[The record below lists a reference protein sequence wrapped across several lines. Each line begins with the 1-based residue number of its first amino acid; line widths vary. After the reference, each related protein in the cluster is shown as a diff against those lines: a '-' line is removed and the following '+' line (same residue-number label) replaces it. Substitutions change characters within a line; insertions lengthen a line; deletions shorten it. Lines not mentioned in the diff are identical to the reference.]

1 MKRIFFV
8 VAALFYMN
16 TAFSQAPEA
25 FKYQAVVRNA
35 TGTILTN
42 QPVGMR
48 LTILQ
53 GSASGSSV
61 YSETFSVTSNNY
73 GLVNLEIGNGITTDD
88 FAAIDWANGP
98 FFIETAVD
106 IAGGTNYSV
115 LGNSQLISVPYALY
129 AKQAESS
136 VIDLVDDADADP
148 TNEIETWTTLSG
160 IPADFSD
167 DVDNVDDAD
176 ADPANEIQD
185 INLIGNDLT
194 ITSGSTVDLSGYLDD
209 TDAQTLSLTGT
220 TLSISNGNSVVI
232 NEGDIT
238 EVLAGNGLTGGGSN
252 GSLSL
257 DVNASNGLTVD
268 GVADAVKL
276 GGALTES
283 TTIVNG
289 GFNLTH
295 NLSGT
300 GDFIIQD
307 AGTNL
312 FEVRDNGSMYVGNDT
327 YWSDV
332 NTSGTLIGAMFDDA
346 DDGRFWIYENGL
358 VSVDLDANTQFVF
371 NEQGLDR
378 DFRVEG
384 DGDPNALMVNAG
396 LDNVGIG
403 TATPLA
409 KLHVVNGAIMPQ
421 FGNGLTAGIRWQD
434 NAFGGGGDEA
444 YLQYISEVGE
454 NTVLRLTNNNDWD
467 DDIALNQLG
476 ADRLVIHNGNVGI
489 GTSIPAFQLEVATNS
504 AAKPTSNV
512 WTVTSDRRL
521 KKDIVPY
528 TNGLEDIML
537 IEPVWFTYNGQAGMP
552 QERGV
557 GVIAQDL
564 QKVAPYMIKTWQY
577 RDTHGSTTEY
587 LGVDNGAMTY
597 MLINAVQEQQ
607 EIING
612 QQTEID
618 TLKETLLKM
627 EQRLKA
633 LEKE

>member
-194 ITSGSTVDLSGYLDD
+194 IT
-209 TDAQTLSLTGT
+209 
-220 TLSISNGNSVVI
+220 
-232 NEGDIT
+232 
-238 EVLAGNGLTGGGSN
+238 
-252 GSLSL
+252 
-257 DVNASNGLTVD
+257 
-268 GVADAVKL
+268 
-276 GGALTES
+276 
-283 TTIVNG
+283 
-289 GFNLTH
+289 
-295 NLSGT
+295 
-300 GDFIIQD
+300 
-307 AGTNL
+307 
-312 FEVRDNGSMYVGNDT
+312 
-327 YWSDV
+327 
-332 NTSGTLIGAMFDDA
+332 
-346 DDGRFWIYENGL
+346 
-358 VSVDLDANTQFVF
+358 
-371 NEQGLDR
+371 
-378 DFRVEG
+378 
-384 DGDPNALMVNAG
+384 
-396 LDNVGIG
+396 
-403 TATPLA
+403 
-409 KLHVVNGAIMPQ
+409 
-421 FGNGLTAGIRWQD
+421 
-434 NAFGGGGDEA
+434 
-444 YLQYISEVGE
+444 
-454 NTVLRLTNNNDWD
+454 
-467 DDIALNQLG
+467 
-476 ADRLVIHNGNVGI
+476 
-489 GTSIPAFQLEVATNS
+489 
-504 AAKPTSNV
+504 
-512 WTVTSDRRL
+512 
-521 KKDIVPY
+521 
-528 TNGLEDIML
+528 
-537 IEPVWFTYNGQAGMP
+537 
-552 QERGV
+552 
-557 GVIAQDL
+557 
-564 QKVAPYMIKTWQY
+564 
-577 RDTHGSTTEY
+577 
-587 LGVDNGAMTY
+587 
-597 MLINAVQEQQ
+597 
-607 EIING
+607 
-612 QQTEID
+612 
-618 TLKETLLKM
+618 
-627 EQRLKA
+627 
-633 LEKE
+633 